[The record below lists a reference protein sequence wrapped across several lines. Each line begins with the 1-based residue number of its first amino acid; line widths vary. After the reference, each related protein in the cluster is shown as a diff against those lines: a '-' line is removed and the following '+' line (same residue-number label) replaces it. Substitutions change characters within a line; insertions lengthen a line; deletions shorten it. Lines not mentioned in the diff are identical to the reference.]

1 MITVTQKNKAHKDI
15 DKIFEK
21 ILPQYGLKKRNEQIR
36 LSHNMLDAMFNSS
49 IALSDAGTGIGKTYA
64 YLVAGVVFTK
74 YREAAGELRQPI
86 VISTAT
92 IALQDAIHEEYI
104 PFLSSVLTHAGYMDE
119 PILSVVR
126 KGKSRYVCDKRLKK
140 RLKSIDA
147 DKKNEK
153 NTQSLL
159 LLKKHLDMDKVEH
172 LSGYDRRQVAVPRT
186 CDCGENCRY
195 NKFIEDCSSDKYL
208 FQICNHN
215 LLIADAIRTHC
226 NRHMILP
233 GYCAL
238 VVDEAHKFPAA
249 ARQMFGRT
257 LGYDEVLSLVN
268 SLRAE
273 HYPLAAYNLVTAL
286 KPVMKGLTA
295 ESDEDRRKFERQRP
309 KHLAESLRVLESIR
323 KVIGHE
329 LSHRTSLDMARMI
342 ATLQLFTEESS
353 DIILYVDDDE
363 HGRPTLCAA
372 AADMSVQMEKT
383 LWSLPLPIL
392 LTSGTLAV
400 GEDFTRFKEES
411 CLAGCDRI
419 TESVSVSPFNYEQN
433 CLLYIPHYT
442 PSIRE
447 GSLEEYFE
455 DITMDISELLSVS
468 NGHALILFNSYSAM
482 SAVKDHLKE
491 YHLPQPIF
499 VLNRNNPHTLE
510 AFRES
515 ENGILLATGAA
526 WEGMDFP
533 GDLVSMLIIPRL
545 PFPIPDAFSDHEKE
559 KYDSLRDF
567 IHAVALPD
575 MQIKLRQGFGR
586 AIRLETDTCVVAV
599 LDERAQRSKRYH
611 HAVRE
616 ALPEMHM
623 TGSMEA
629 VEQFFHTVKP
639 EEFFYDSKGE
649 KECYL

>member
-15 DKIFEK
+15 NTIFEK
-21 ILPQYGLKKRNEQIR
+21 ILPQYGMKKREEQIR
-36 LSHNMLDAMFNSS
+36 LSHNMLDAMFDSN

-140 RLKSIDA
+140 RIKSIDA
-147 DKKNEK
+147 EKKNEK
-153 NTQSLL
+153 NTQALL

-186 CDCGENCRY
+186 CDCGDDCRY
-195 NKFIEDCSSDKYL
+195 NRFIEDSCSDKYL

-257 LGYDEVLSLVN
+257 LGYDEVLSLVK

-273 HYPLAAYNLVTAL
+273 HYPLAAYNFVAAV
-286 KPVMKGLTA
+286 KPVMKGLMA
-295 ESDEDRRKFERQRP
+295 ESDEDRRKFERQRR
-309 KHLAESLRVLESIR
+309 KYLAESLRVLESIR

-329 LSHRTSLDMARMI
+329 LSHHTSLELGRMI
-342 ATLQLFTEESS
+342 GTLHLFTDETS

-363 HGRPTLCAA
+363 HGRPALCAA
-372 AADMSVQMEKT
+372 AADMSVQMDKT

-411 CLAGCDRI
+411 YLKGCDRI
-419 TESVSVSPFNYEQN
+419 TESVSVSPFDYEQN
-433 CLLYIPHYT
+433 CLLYIPHFT

-447 GSLEEYFE
+447 GSLEEYYE
-455 DITMDISELLSVS
+455 DISYDISELLSVS

-482 SAVKDHLKE
+482 SAVRE
-491 YHLPQPIF
+491 YLEQYNFPQNIF

-533 GDLVSMLIIPRL
+533 GDIVSMLIIPRL

-559 KYDSLRDF
+559 KYDSLREF

-616 ALPEMHM
+616 ALPDMPM

-629 VEQFFHTVKP
+629 VEQFFHSVKD
-639 EEFFYDSKGE
+639 DSYFAGV
-649 KECYL
+649 